1 MKHFIKNVI
10 IGTLVVLASFWFT
23 SCGADNNN
31 DSSLNSLTDSD
42 FTGQKYYFGFGE
54 NESRPNMANEI
65 KYDVLHTHGIF
76 TKNIGGDYI
85 GKTLIH
91 DEATG
96 SSIKAGWADIK
107 KKMNQG
113 DMYVQYS
120 SGHGYQGG
128 LAVGVKH
135 NEIRDYAL
143 SLPVKEVI
151 IFTMACYSGTLVD
164 SFNQKKSEWE
174 NWPSQGKTL
183 LVMASS
189 QSGEL
194 SSTGPGTDADE
205 PNGAEGTAG
214 SAYGHALWKA
224 LIGYSDGFLDGVK
237 DDYISLGEIVE
248 YTKWKT
254 RKVGGHTPSITGAY
268 NPNLIMNRVP
278 PKAYVESL
286 VGGTQ
291 GMSDDEVKQ
300 AVKEFDEE
308 YIEYMKSEN

>member
-1 MKHFIKNVI
+1 MKKFMHI
-10 IGTLVVLASFWFT
+10 IITCSLVFLTSCWLT
-23 SCGADNNN
+23 SCGNEDNG
-31 DSSLNSLTDSD
+31 SSLSSLTDSD
-42 FTGQKYYFGFGE
+42 YTGQKYYFGFGE

-65 KYDVLHTHGIF
+65 KYDILHTHGIF

-91 DEATG
+91 DEAFG
-96 SSIKAGWADIK
+96 SSVKAGWAEIK
-107 KKMNQG
+107 KKMKEG

-128 LAVGVKH
+128 LALGVKH
-135 NEIRDYAL
+135 SEIRDNAL
-143 SLPVKEVI
+143 SLPAKEVI

-174 NWPSQGKTL
+174 NWPSKGKTL

-189 QSGEL
+189 QSDEL
-194 SSTGPGTDADE
+194 SQTGPGTDADE
-205 PNGAEGTAG
+205 PNGEEGTAG

-224 LIGYSDGFLDGVK
+224 LIGYSDGFIDGVK
-237 DDYISLGEIVE
+237 DDFITLGEIVE

-254 RKVGGHTPSITGAY
+254 IRVGGHTPSITGAY

-278 PKAYVESL
+278 PKAYIESL

-291 GMSDDEVKQ
+291 GMSDDEVR
-300 AVKEFDEE
+300 KEVNDFEEE
-308 YIEYMKSEN
+308 YLEHLKSE